1 MKSII
6 RKFALAMVFALCG
19 GVFVANAQKLGYVD
33 LQDIMVAMPEYR
45 KANADMEKYQKQLE
59 DDLGKLQEEFQS
71 KYKAYE
77 LNGSTLTPTMRES
90 KEKEL
95 RQLQERIQE
104 FQQSAMED
112 SRKKEAELL
121 KPIVEKAKSAIGQVA
136 KEMGY
141 TYIFDSNSG
150 GMLYKPESEDI
161 TMSVKKKLG
170 IADVPPPAQK
180 PGSPV
185 APKK

>member
-33 LQDIMVAMPEYR
+33 LQEVMVAMPEYK
-45 KANADMEKYQKQLE
+45 KANTDMEKYQKQLE
-59 DDLGKLQEEFQS
+59 DDLGKLQQEFQT
-71 KYKAYE
+71 KYKSYE
-77 LNGSTLTPTMRES
+77 EEGTKLSSTMREF

-104 FQQSAMED
+104 FQQSAQED

-136 KEMGY
+136 KEVGY
-141 TYIFDSNSG
+141 TYVFDSNTA
-150 GMLYKPESEDI
+150 GMLYKPEGDDV
-161 TMSVKKKLG
+161 TALVKKKLG
-170 IADVPPPAQK
+170 IVDAPPAPK
-180 PGSPV
+180 TV

>member
-33 LQDIMVAMPEYR
+33 LQEVMVAMPEYK
-45 KANADMEKYQKQLE
+45 KANTDMEKYQKQLE
-59 DDLGKLQEEFQS
+59 DDLGKLQQEFQT
-71 KYKAYE
+71 KYKSYE
-77 LNGSTLTPTMRES
+77 EEGTKLSPTMREF

-104 FQQSAMED
+104 FQQTAQED

-136 KEMGY
+136 KEVGY
-141 TYIFDSNSG
+141 TYVFDSNTA
-150 GMLYKPESEDI
+150 GMLYKPEGDDV
-161 TMSVKKKLG
+161 TVLVKKKLG
-170 IADVPPPAQK
+170 IVDAPPAPK
-180 PGSPV
+180 TVAPV

>member
-1 MKSII
+1 MKRII
-6 RKFALAMVFALCG
+6 RKVALAMVFALCG

-33 LQDIMVAMPEYR
+33 LQEVMLAMPEYK
-45 KANADMEKYQKQLE
+45 KANSDMEKYQKQLE
-59 DDLGKLQEEFQS
+59 DDLGKLQQEFQT
-71 KYKAYE
+71 KYKSYE
-77 LNGSTLTPTMRES
+77 EEGTKLSPTMREF

-104 FQQSAMED
+104 FQQSAQED

-136 KEMGY
+136 KEVGY
-141 TYIFDSNSG
+141 TYVFDSNTA
-150 GMLYKPESEDI
+150 GMLYKPEGDDV
-161 TMSVKKKLG
+161 TTLVKKKLG
-170 IADVPPPAQK
+170 IVDAPPAPK
-180 PGSPV
+180 TV

>member
-1 MKSII
+1 MKNIM

-33 LQDIMVAMPEYR
+33 LQEVMVAMPEYK

-59 DDLGKLQEEFQS
+59 DDLGKLQEEFQT

-77 LNGSTLTPTMRES
+77 TSQTTMSPTMREF

-104 FQQSAMED
+104 FQQSAVED

-121 KPIVEKAKSAIGQVA
+121 KPIVEKAKAAIAQVA
-136 KEMGY
+136 KESGY
-141 TYIFDSNSG
+141 AYVFDSNTA
-150 GMLYKPESEDI
+150 GMLYKPEGDDV
-161 TMSVKKKLG
+161 TAMVKKKLG
-170 IADVPPPAQK
+170 IVDAPPAPK
-180 PGSPV
+180 TATPV
-185 APKK
+185 TPKK